1 MDPTQWAAPFPLVV
15 AALFCI
21 VLLRSNGTYW
31 LGRAAAH
38 TARRTRASRWLDS
51 AGYRRAV
58 DRINRWGAPA
68 VSLSFLTVGVQ
79 TVINLA
85 AGATRMP
92 LIRYIPATV
101 IGSIAWAFLYGT
113 VGFAGFEAL
122 AVLWEHS
129 PRRRS
134 VPVSRPWPR
143 WSGSWCG
150 RPGATRSKPRMVT
163 SRPPSPTGRTSP
175 TGPESRFEPGHR
187 GRCAGREALHPART
201 IQIGHL

>member
-129 PRRRS
+129 PAAAIGAGVAAVAALVWFVVRQTRRNALETEEGDE
-134 VPVSRPWPR
+134 P
-143 WSGSWCG
+143 
-150 RPGATRSKPRMVT
+150 A
-163 SRPPSPTGRTSP
+163 
-175 TGPESRFEPGHR
+175 PESDGAYESDR
-187 GRCAGREALHPART
+187 A
-201 IQIGHL
+201 

>member
-101 IGSIAWAFLYGT
+101 IGSVMWAFLYAT
-113 VGFAGFEAL
+113 VGFVGFEAL
-122 AVLWEHS
+122 SVLWEHS
-129 PRRRS
+129 PVIAVAAGSAALGGLAWFVVRQVRRS
-134 VPVSRPWPR
+134 
-143 WSGSWCG
+143 
-150 RPGATRSKPRMVT
+150 
-163 SRPPSPTGRTSP
+163 
-175 TGPESRFEPGHR
+175 
-187 GRCAGREALHPART
+187 
-201 IQIGHL
+201 HLDAVEEVAAE